1 MLKHRTMKK
10 FLLLIAL
17 VVGAFTTAQARDT
30 YAHDASVLP
39 EAARTT
45 IVNNFKA
52 GVSVVKIDKDFG
64 RISEYDVVLD
74 DGTEIGFDRNGNW
87 DKVEVNNTKSVPA
100 SIIPTSIRTTVAKLQ
115 PKQRIVGIE
124 KERRGYDV
132 KLSNGVEMKFDR
144 DGKFIRYDD

>member
-17 VVGAFTTAQARDT
+17 VAGAFTMAQARDT

-52 GVSVVKIDKDFG
+52 GVSVVKI
-64 RISEYDVVLD
+64 D